1 MFLLTNW
8 NLSPCESE
16 KKQARW
22 QLEPWQTELKESSR
36 LCQKSQVS
44 PEWLGSLDTKKNN
57 TGDTVNSMIF
67 TQWVILRTKVCDP
80 AISRFKT
87 GVSNASRTKEWSLWP
102 CPADGYMVSKWCRWV
117 WLQWFWGWF
126 WSDEF
131 PVEVNGLTPI
141 SFQSTMLSKQHC
153 KRPRY
158 GHLVFNV
165 SPRNLA
171 WGEFKWLVQFDQI
184 CQQIWIPPPWINHMS
199 CPTSF

>member
-16 KKQARW
+16 KTRSSVTTW
-22 QLEPWQTELKESSR
+22 TMTDRTER
-36 LCQKSQVS
+36 
-44 PEWLGSLDTKKNN
+44 
-57 TGDTVNSMIF
+57 IF
-67 TQWVILRTKVCDP
+67 TTLSKIPGVSWMVGIPRHQKKQHCWWHGEFDDFYFNCTKVCDP

-153 KRPRY
+153 KRLRY

-165 SPRNLA
+165 SPSHLA
-171 WGEFKWLVQFDQI
+171 SGIQNQLVQFDQI
-184 CQQIWIPPPWINHMS
+184 CQQIWIPSPWINLMS